1 MELNNNVLNVL
12 KNFASINSSMV
23 FNAGSELKTISE
35 ARNILASVNIDQ
47 EFPKSFGIYDM
58 NEFLSVL
65 SLVDTPRL
73 RFEDNYVLIGDQS
86 GRSKIKYFFT
96 DIEMLT
102 TPPATMK
109 MPEADITFELTAD
122 TMAKIK
128 KASAALGHTDLVITP
143 GENAISLSIN
153 DIENSTSNTFSIDV
167 DGETTMDNF
176 QAVISIANLKL
187 IPNTYTVSISSKN
200 IAKFEDEIAGSVY
213 FIALEKT
220 SKWS

>member
-102 TPPATMK
+102 APPATMK

>member
-167 DGETTMDNF
+167 DGETTIDNF

>member
-109 MPEADITFELTAD
+109 MPPADITFELTAD

>member
-1 MELNNNVLNVL
+1 MELNNNVLNIL

-35 ARNILASVNIDQ
+35 ARNILSSATIDQ

-96 DIEMLT
+96 DTEMLT

-109 MPEADITFELTAD
+109 MPEPDIQFELTAD

-143 GENAISLSIN
+143 GDTAISLSIN

-167 DGETTMDNF
+167 DGETTLENF

-187 IPNTYTVSISSKN
+187 IPETYAVSISSKN
-200 IAKFEDEIAGSVY
+200 IAKFEDEVNGRVY
-213 FIALEKT
+213 YIALEKT

>member
-35 ARNILASVNIDQ
+35 ARNILASANIDQ

-167 DGETTMDNF
+167 DGETTIDNF